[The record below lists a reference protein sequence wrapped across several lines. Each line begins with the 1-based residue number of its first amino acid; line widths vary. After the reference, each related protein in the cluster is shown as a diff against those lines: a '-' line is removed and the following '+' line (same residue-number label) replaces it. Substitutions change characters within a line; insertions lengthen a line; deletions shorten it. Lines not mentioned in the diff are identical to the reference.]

1 MALTLT
7 PALAVQLRFVALFLE
22 APTKLA
28 SDFLGLVG
36 IHKRRLSEMT
46 LVSLK
51 RQGLKE
57 APPCIEEC
65 VKLNLHQA

>member
-46 LVSLK
+46 WFLSNAK
-51 RQGLKE
+51 
-57 APPCIEEC
+57 A
-65 VKLNLHQA
+65 